1 MISAIAPTPS
11 LEDRIRTELAI
22 FDSTMMIQ
30 ALRRLAGALGFE
42 PPDGDRDVTDPLD
55 DDANITWHDAEWQ

>member
-1 MISAIAPTPS
+1 MISAIAPKPS
-11 LEDRIRTELAI
+11 LEDRIRSELAI

-42 PPDGDRDVTDPLD
+42 PPDRNRDAPDSID
-55 DDANITWHDAEWQ
+55 DEHITWHDAEWQ